1 MTNST
6 LLALVSVGFFLSGM
20 VLSVLALWRARTPQ
34 GATAWVI
41 ALISFPFLAVP
52 AFLIFGRNKFYG
64 YAMERKQLDRD
75 TLKELAEAQK
85 ALAAPVSLTGVCEEL
100 SRLAQSNGQPG
111 FTENNQV
118 RLLLNGDETYRTMLE
133 DITSATKYILVQF
146 YIFRDDETGQRFKNA
161 LVAKAREGVRVYFL
175 YDNIGTKL
183 KAEFLRE
190 LEDAGVKIQVFRGT
204 KKLFR
209 APVQINFRNHRKLL
223 IVDGRTVFTGGLNVG
238 DDYLGKS
245 GPWRDTHVR
254 IEGPATLAAQVS
266 FEKDWYWAKG
276 KVADLDWVIDKNQRG
291 EPALVMSTGPA
302 DDIELC
308 LLSHLSLVLS
318 AKKRLWI
325 GNPYFVP
332 PEGFANALA
341 LAAQRGVDVRI
352 MVPLTNDNLLVKFAS
367 APHMEKLIAAGVKFW
382 NYSEGFMHQKVMLVD
397 DEMGMVGS
405 VNLDARSFFINF
417 EVMAVSADP
426 SFIASLE
433 NMMKDDF
440 AKSLAVTAESFKTLP
455 LWRKIAGR
463 AANLFAPMI

>member
-1 MTNST
+1 M
-6 LLALVSVGFFLSGM
+6 
-20 VLSVLALWRARTPQ
+20 
-34 GATAWVI
+34 
-41 ALISFPFLAVP
+41 
-52 AFLIFGRNKFYG
+52 
-64 YAMERKQLDRD
+64 
-75 TLKELAEAQK
+75 
-85 ALAAPVSLTGVCEEL
+85 
-100 SRLAQSNGQPG
+100 
-111 FTENNQV
+111 
-118 RLLLNGDETYRTMLE
+118 
-133 DITSATKYILVQF
+133 
-146 YIFRDDETGQRFKNA
+146 
-161 LVAKAREGVRVYFL
+161 
-175 YDNIGTKL
+175 
-183 KAEFLRE
+183 
-190 LEDAGVKIQVFRGT
+190 
-204 KKLFR
+204 
-209 APVQINFRNHRKLL
+209 
-223 IVDGRTVFTGGLNVG
+223 NVG

-417 EVMAVSADP
+417 EIMAVSADP